1 MNVLSNLR
9 RIHSVTRAFVIQ
21 GLKFAS
27 LQVFLAAGVVAVAL
41 LGFTERATAQSQEM
55 LRYGTPDPA
64 PPISTP
70 APLVEKKLPTLAQMD
85 PTALG
90 ELERLLVTELEE
102 AANLQPRLKGQGRR
116 FQIKARF
123 DVARD
128 VLVVDFGKSYVPVGE
143 RYITVQLE
151 ENLHDLDAI
160 VDDLIRGV
168 IGNFRGVDQL
178 FDGKPL
184 HYYLPDPVQA
194 LLKKEKTTLIV
205 KPNAVPVTSVMLNA
219 GHGWYLHPTLEW
231 TSQRDVEA
239 GSGILE
245 DTTTPLHVL
254 ELSNWMTERGATI
267 LSRPRSTSSATHAPS
282 GKQWWWVG
290 SRAYVQDLLPNNS
303 QIWNSLPTYSYLDN
317 DLRTRP
323 L

>member
-102 AANLQPRLKGQGRR
+102 AA
-116 FQIKARF
+116 
-123 DVARD
+123 
-128 VLVVDFGKSYVPVGE
+128 
-143 RYITVQLE
+143 TC
-151 ENLHDLDAI
+151 
-160 VDDLIRGV
+160 
-168 IGNFRGVDQL
+168 
-178 FDGKPL
+178 
-184 HYYLPDPVQA
+184 
-194 LLKKEKTTLIV
+194 
-205 KPNAVPVTSVMLNA
+205 
-219 GHGWYLHPTLEW
+219 
-231 TSQRDVEA
+231 
-239 GSGILE
+239 
-245 DTTTPLHVL
+245 
-254 ELSNWMTERGATI
+254 
-267 LSRPRSTSSATHAPS
+267 
-282 GKQWWWVG
+282 
-290 SRAYVQDLLPNNS
+290 
-303 QIWNSLPTYSYLDN
+303 SLG
-317 DLRTRP
+317 
-323 L
+323 